1 MFSSSFNVGDRVR
14 LQEAPT
20 YLKTAEPRP
29 MLRPPQLVKVGEIGT
44 ITAVHPG
51 GQWAVRFASGSFLLD
66 SQQLERVPPGVG
78 G

>member
-1 MFSSSFNVGDRVR
+1 MSPSSFKVGDRVR

-29 MLRPPQLVKVGEIGT
+29 MLRPPQLLKVGEIGV

-51 GQWAVRFASGSFLLD
+51 GQWAVRFARGSFLLD
-66 SQQLERVPPGVG
+66 SQQLERVSPGVG
-78 G
+78 E

>member
-1 MFSSSFNVGDRVR
+1 MSLPTFTVGDRVR

-29 MLRPPQLVKVGEIGT
+29 MLRPPQLVKLGEIGV
-44 ITAVHPG
+44 ITAAHPG
-51 GQWAVRFASGSFLLD
+51 GQWAVRFARGSFLFD

-78 G
+78 E